1 MCSLRTRLCSL
12 ICSALVAA
20 VLVLGGAL
28 ASPAAAD
35 WLPTAPTDP
44 PGANDW
50 DCRPS
55 AERPVPVVLVHGTF
69 GDRKHLLE
77 ALTKDV
83 AAAGFCVF
91 SLDYGNR
98 GTRDV
103 TRSAA
108 ELATYVDRVLAATG
122 ADRVS
127 LVGHSQGGMMPRYY
141 IKYLGG
147 DLLVDDLVGI
157 APSNH
162 GTSLLGRGESLLAAL
177 VGGICRSCQQQAAGS
192 AFLTDLNRGD
202 ETPGPVSYTQITTRY
217 DEVVVPHTSGYLT
230 EGPAST
236 NLTVQDLCPHVYNE
250 HVTLPQARVTRSLV
264 LHALTTDGPARPDV
278 RPAC

>member
-1 MCSLRTRLCSL
+1 MRSLLLGLCSL
-12 ICSALVAA
+12 LIVGLGVGTAA
-20 VLVLGGAL
+20 
-28 ASPAAAD
+28 PAASAD
-35 WLPTAPTDP
+35 PSLPPLPTAPTDP

-55 AERPVPVVLVHGTF
+55 ASHPAPVVLVHGTF

-77 ALTKDV
+77 ALSKDL
-83 AAAGFCVF
+83 AGAGFCVF

-98 GTRDV
+98 GTQDV

-108 ELATYVDRVLAATG
+108 ELATYVDRVLDATA

-147 DLLVDDLVGI
+147 DRVVDDLVGI

-162 GTSLLGRGESLLAAL
+162 GTSLIGSGGGNLLGGV
-177 VGGICRSCQQQAAGS
+177 VGVVCRSCLQQSAGS
-192 AFLTDLNRGD
+192 AFLADLNRGD

-217 DEVVVPHTSGYLT
+217 DQVVVPHTSGHLA
-230 EGPAST
+230 EGPATT
-236 NLTVQDLCPHVYNE
+236 NLTVQDLCSHVYNE
-250 HVTLPQARVTRSLV
+250 HVTLPQARVTRSIV
-264 LHALTTDGPARPDV
+264 LHALTTDGPARPDF